1 MAQGQSCGAVGE
13 DASGNAYIVRL
24 LLLGLICLHCVFL
37 LLCMGKQQGIL
48 ALLPTQETQMEFQ
61 GFCGPLGSRPVD
73 AFLALCHSAF
83 QVGKTNTTD
92 LEKIKLRYHRTLAAE
107 YESSLLLFC

>member
-24 LLLGLICLHCVFL
+24 LLLGVICLHCVFL

-61 GFCGPLGSRPVD
+61 GF
-73 AFLALCHSAF
+73 
-83 QVGKTNTTD
+83 VGIWGAGQWMHFWLFVILPSK
-92 LEKIKLRYHRTLAAE
+92 LEKQTQQILKR
-107 YESSLLLFC
+107 